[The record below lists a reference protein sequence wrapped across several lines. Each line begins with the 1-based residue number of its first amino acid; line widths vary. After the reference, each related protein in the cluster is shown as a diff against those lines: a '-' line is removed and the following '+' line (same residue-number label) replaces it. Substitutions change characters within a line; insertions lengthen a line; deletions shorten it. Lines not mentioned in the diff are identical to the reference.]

1 MPTRFGRRFG
11 VAGAAITACALLL
24 SGIGSSAAAADPA
37 GTSCTSF
44 TLAQA
49 QARILTDVNAARA
62 AAGVAP
68 LTENP
73 FISTVATNWSQTQ
86 ANAASMSHN
95 PNYST
100 EMPPGWSGAAENV
113 ATGQAVANVTTS
125 WMNSSGHRANI
136 LNAAYTHI
144 GIGVACSAAGRPYY
158 TQNFG
163 AYTRTPGTA
172 AAPQGVKAA
181 AGQASATV
189 SWSTFTYTGT
199 QSLTGFTVTANPG
212 GLTATASGAARST
225 QITGLTPGTTYTFTV
240 TSTNAF
246 GVSPASAASA
256 AVTPTSPP
264 AAPPTAPPKSAP
276 SPAPTT
282 PARPADAFS
291 VRAHVQSIG
300 WMDGYGTTGRG
311 LRLEAL
317 TFTQR
322 SSSVICARAH
332 VQTIG
337 WMSTSCTSG
346 TGTSVTVGTTGR
358 ALRMEALE
366 LWTPGAAIWAEAH
379 VQSIGWQGVRRS
391 SAPGKHITIGTT
403 GRALRMEAVRLLP

>member
-1 MPTRFGRRFG
+1 MSTRFRRRFG
-11 VAGAAITACALLL
+11 VAGTAITACVLLL
-24 SGIGSSAAAADPA
+24 SGISSSAAAAAPA
-37 GTSCTSF
+37 GSSCTSL

-49 QARILTDVNAARA
+49 QARILTDVNAART

-73 FISTVATNWSQTQ
+73 PLSAVATKWSQKQ
-86 ANAASMSHN
+86 AKAASMSHN

-100 EMPPGWSGAAENV
+100 EIPPGWSRAAENV
-113 ATGQAVANVTTS
+113 ATGQTVANVTTA

-144 GIGVACSAAGRPYY
+144 GIGIGCSAAGRPYY

-181 AGQASATV
+181 AGQESATV
-189 SWSTFTYTGT
+189 SWSTLTYTGT
-199 QSLTGFTVTANPG
+199 QTLTGFTVTANPG
-212 GLTATASGAARST
+212 GITATASGSARSI
-225 QITGLTPGTTYTFTV
+225 QVAGLTPGTAYTFTV

-246 GVSPASAASA
+246 GVSPASTASA
-256 AVTPTSPP
+256 SVTPTALPVATPTGAPKP
-264 AAPPTAPPKSAP
+264 APT
-276 SPAPTT
+276 PTT
-282 PARPADAFS
+282 PANPADAFA
-291 VRAHVQSIG
+291 VKAHVQSIG

-317 TFTQR
+317 TLTQR
-322 SSSVICARAH
+322 TDLVICARAH
-332 VQTIG
+332 VQTVG
-337 WMSTSCTSG
+337 WMSISCTSG
-346 TGTSVTVGTTGR
+346 TGTSITLGTTGR

-366 LWTPGAAIWAEAH
+366 LWSPGAAIWAEAH
-379 VQSIGWQGVRRS
+379 VQSVGWQGVRRS
-391 SAPGKHITIGTT
+391 SAPGEHITIGTT
-403 GRALRMEAVRLLP
+403 GRALRMEAVRLWP